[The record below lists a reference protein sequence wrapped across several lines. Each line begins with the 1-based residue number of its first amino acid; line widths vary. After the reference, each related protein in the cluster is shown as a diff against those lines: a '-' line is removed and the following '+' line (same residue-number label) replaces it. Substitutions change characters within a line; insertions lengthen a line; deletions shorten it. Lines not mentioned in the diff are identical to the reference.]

1 MENIEL
7 TIGKRYLFQSKS
19 AFTDE
24 IVEGK
29 ILEISPSK
37 DYINIRWKNGYE
49 MWMKRVKFEQEYRF
63 IEQLDL
69 IGILRKKPNLCLLLI

>member
-7 TIGKRYLFQSKS
+7 TVGKRYLFQSEKVC
-19 AFTDE
+19 TNE

-37 DYINIRWKNGYE
+37 DYIKIRWKNGYE
-49 MWMKRVKFEQEYRF
+49 MWVKRVKFEQEYRF
-63 IEQLDL
+63 IEQLSH
-69 IGILRKKPNLCLLLI
+69 

>member
-1 MENIEL
+1 MENMEL
-7 TIGKRYLFQSKS
+7 TIGKRYLFQSES
-19 AFTDE
+19 PFTDE

-37 DYINIRWKNGYE
+37 DYIKIQWKNGYE

-63 IEQLDL
+63 IEQLSH
-69 IGILRKKPNLCLLLI
+69 